1 MTPRSICLLVARAAH
16 AHDEQTLQHSTRMIK
31 TSSLLAESLDLSQE
45 DIELVEHGALLHDIG
60 KNVLPDVVIMKPGRL
75 SPQERRLMTEHTVY
89 GHDLLKDARQP
100 VFDAAAQVALCHH
113 ENFDGS
119 GYPRGLSGFEIPLP
133 ARIVAVAD
141 VYDALRSDRPY
152 KTGMDHHSAM
162 AVLLRGDD
170 RTSPSNFDPTVLEA
184 LSKQDAAINA
194 LYAARP
200 VHPGG
205 GATAAYSA

>member
-16 AHDEQTLQHSTRMIK
+16 AHDEQTLQHSTRMIR
-31 TSSLLAESLDLSQE
+31 TSSLLAESLGLPHE

-75 SPQERRLMTEHTVY
+75 SAQERRLMTEHTVY
-89 GHDLLKDARQP
+89 GHDLLKDVRQP

-119 GYPRGLSGFEIPLP
+119 GYPRGLSGSAIPLP

-152 KTGMDHHSAM
+152 KTGMDHAGAM

-170 RTSPSNFDPTVLEA
+170 RTSPGNFDPTALEA
-184 LSKQDAAINA
+184 LSRQDKAISA
-194 LYAARP
+194 LYAAQLDSQ
-200 VHPGG
+200 V
-205 GATAAYSA
+205 ATAYSA

>member
-1 MTPRSICLLVARAAH
+1 MLVARAAH

-31 TSSLLAESLDLSQE
+31 TSSLLAESLGLPHE

-75 SPQERRLMTEHTVY
+75 SDQERRLMTEHTVY
-89 GHDLLKDARQP
+89 GHDLLKDVRQP

-119 GYPRGLSGFEIPLP
+119 GYPRGLSGPAIPLP

-152 KTGMDHHSAM
+152 KTGMDHARAM
-162 AVLLRGDD
+162 EVLLRGDD
-170 RTSPSNFDPTVLEA
+170 RTSPGNFDPTVLDA
-184 LSKQDAAINA
+184 FSRQNAAISA

-200 VHPGG
+200 AQPGG
-205 GATAAYSA
+205 QVATAYSA